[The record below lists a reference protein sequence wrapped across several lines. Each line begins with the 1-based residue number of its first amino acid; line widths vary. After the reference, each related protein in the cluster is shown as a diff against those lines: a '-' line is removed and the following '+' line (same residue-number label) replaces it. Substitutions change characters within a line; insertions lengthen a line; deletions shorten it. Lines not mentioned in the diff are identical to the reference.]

1 MPVEKEHIDKQSCN
15 NNTRNYFEEKI
26 PQIKQVDSR
35 DFFYTKTALPLV
47 EKTPK

>member
-26 PQIKQVDSR
+26 PRNLRTS
-35 DFFYTKTALPLV
+35 
-47 EKTPK
+47 